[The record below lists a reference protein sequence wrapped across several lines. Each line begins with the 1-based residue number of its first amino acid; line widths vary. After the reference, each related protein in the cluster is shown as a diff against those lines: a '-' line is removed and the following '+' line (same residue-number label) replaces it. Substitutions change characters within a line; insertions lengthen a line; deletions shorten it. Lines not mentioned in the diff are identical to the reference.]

1 MIAQTLDSTL
11 QFLHTGQVIKLVIW
25 PNFSEIQASGES
37 CNFEKSAVFQKNRFA
52 LGNFS
57 SQSVEIEVVLVVC
70 LLCKEKKMATR
81 VSAVR
86 EVLGLPAEDSL
97 LLAQHDEGFFEEA
110 EVAESSSSS
119 SDDDL
124 ISDRSASG
132 ASDDSEQEENL
143 DSVDLAD
150 RSTGSLADLLDDEP
164 APKRPRTDP
173 TTLEEV
179 SEKVQQGCKCSRK
192 NCFVA
197 VPTSAL
203 WNLRRMT
210 EAINSEIRETFLAGQ
225 LL

>member
-1 MIAQTLDSTL
+1 M
-11 QFLHTGQVIKLVIW
+11 
-25 PNFSEIQASGES
+25 AS
-37 CNFEKSAVFQKNRFA
+37 
-52 LGNFS
+52 
-57 SQSVEIEVVLVVC
+57 
-70 LLCKEKKMATR
+70 R

-97 LLAQHDEGFFEEA
+97 LLAQHDEEFFEEA

-164 APKRPRTDP
+164 APKRPRTEP

-179 SEKVQQGCKCSRK
+179 SEKVQQGSARLQMFRQELFCCSPDV
-192 NCFVA
+192 CPLEFA
-197 VPTSAL
+197 THDGSHQ
-203 WNLRRMT
+203 LRNKRDFLSWT
-210 EAINSEIRETFLAGQ
+210 APYSGSPRERFSRWPGTGRGTRRAASCHLR
-225 LL
+225 LLRAR

>member
-1 MIAQTLDSTL
+1 MFSQNPGPRNQPHLNYLLPIFPIAQQLS
-11 QFLHTGQVIKLVIW
+11 FSLVRTNNKW

-37 CNFEKSAVFQKNRFA
+37 CNFEKSAVFKKNRFA

-57 SQSVEIEVVLVVC
+57 SQSEEIEVVLVVC
-70 LLCKEKKMATR
+70 LLRKEKKMASR

-97 LLAQHDEGFFEEA
+97 LLAQHDEEFFEEA
-110 EVAESSSSS
+110 EVAESSSSR

-150 RSTGSLADLLDDEP
+150 RSTGSLAD
-164 APKRPRTDP
+164 
-173 TTLEEV
+173 
-179 SEKVQQGCKCSRK
+179 SSG
-192 NCFVA
+192 
-197 VPTSAL
+197 
-203 WNLRRMT
+203 
-210 EAINSEIRETFLAGQ
+210 
-225 LL
+225 

>member
-1 MIAQTLDSTL
+1 MKAVISRNAQ
-11 QFLHTGQVIKLVIW
+11 
-25 PNFSEIQASGES
+25 FS
-37 CNFEKSAVFQKNRFA
+37 KKNRFA
-52 LGNFS
+52 FGNFS
-57 SQSVEIEVVLVVC
+57 LQSEETEVVLVVY
-70 LLCKEKKMATR
+70 LLRNEKKMASR

-97 LLAQHDEGFFEEA
+97 LLAQHDEEFFEEA
-110 EVAESSSSS
+110 EVAESTSSS

-132 ASDDSEQEENL
+132 ASDDSEPEENL
-143 DSVDLAD
+143 DSVDLSD
-150 RSTGSLADLLDDEP
+150 RSTGLLADLLDDEP
-164 APKRPRTDP
+164 APKRPRTER

-179 SEKVQQGCKCSRK
+179 SKKVRQVCKCSGK

-197 VPTSAL
+197 VATSAL

-225 LL
+225 LLIVAHHASVSHGSQAQAAEPEERHLLR

>member
-1 MIAQTLDSTL
+1 M
-11 QFLHTGQVIKLVIW
+11 
-25 PNFSEIQASGES
+25 AS
-37 CNFEKSAVFQKNRFA
+37 
-52 LGNFS
+52 
-57 SQSVEIEVVLVVC
+57 
-70 LLCKEKKMATR
+70 R

-97 LLAQHDEGFFEEA
+97 LLAQHDEEFFEEA

-124 ISDRSASG
+124 FSDRSARG

-164 APKRPRTDP
+164 APKRPRTEP

-179 SEKVQQGCKCSRK
+179 SEKVRQGCKCSGK

-197 VPTSAL
+197 VLTSAL
-203 WNLRRMT
+203 LEFATHDGSHQLRNKRDFLT
-210 EAINSEIRETFLAGQ
+210 WTAPYSGSPRERFSRWPGTGRGTRRAAFVSPTLTPCTVKSLPGRVSVCE
-225 LL
+225 

>member
-1 MIAQTLDSTL
+1 M
-11 QFLHTGQVIKLVIW
+11 
-25 PNFSEIQASGES
+25 
-37 CNFEKSAVFQKNRFA
+37 
-52 LGNFS
+52 
-57 SQSVEIEVVLVVC
+57 
-70 LLCKEKKMATR
+70 
-81 VSAVR
+81 
-86 EVLGLPAEDSL
+86 
-97 LLAQHDEGFFEEA
+97 
-110 EVAESSSSS
+110 AESSSSS

-164 APKRPRTDP
+164 APMRPRTEP

-179 SEKVQQGCKCSRK
+179 LEKVQQGCKCSGK

-210 EAINSEIRETFLAGQ
+210 EAINSEIRDFLSWTAPYSGSPRERFSRWPGTGRGTRRAASCHLC
-225 LL
+225 LLRAR